1 LSLIHPPVNTIFFFV
16 PPSPFTTA
24 AVEFTPA
31 ASPAAALPLVLSSPT
46 VTTDTAMSDKAMGI
60 PIDRYD
66 HGLSAETAVDDRSA
80 DRAMEYRF
88 MMYIFFYI
96 SYFSL
101 S

>member
-1 LSLIHPPVNTIFFFV
+1 
-16 PPSPFTTA
+16 
-24 AVEFTPA
+24 
-31 ASPAAALPLVLSSPT
+31 
-46 VTTDTAMSDKAMGI
+46 MSDKAMGI